1 MSNASTRK
9 TPAEAPAEIDWSRA
23 KRVVRPRKGHER
35 IPLASVRK
43 IVGKTQVEV
52 AGAAEMPQGDVS
64 RVEGRAALGEDV
76 RLSTLKR
83 YAQGLGGE
91 IELAIVVGGR
101 RYLVDV

>member
-9 TPAEAPAEIDWSRA
+9 TPAEAPAEIDWGRA
-23 KRVVRPRKGHER
+23 KRVVRPRKGRER

-52 AGAAEMPQGDVS
+52 ADAAEMPQGDVS
-64 RVEGRAALGEDV
+64 RVEGRSALGEDV
-76 RLSTLKR
+76 RLSTLRR
-83 YAQGLGGE
+83 YARGLGGE
-91 IELAIVVGGR
+91 VELAIVIGGH